1 MGGLAVGRAAVAAAL
16 AAQVGDAHLLEAQDV
31 VADLLNVPAVHV
43 AVHRDALPDLPAE
56 ELVEGHVG
64 QLALDVPEGHVHA
77 GDGVV
82 FDGPVA
88 PVGVLVHQ
96 LPKLLDVLRVPPHQ
110 ERLQV
115 LLHQMPDRQVAVG
128 KGGAPQA
135 IQPRLVGLDLD
146 GHKVDPLRRSAD
158 DFDAGDV
165 YCHAFSSLLYH
176 LNSLLI
182 IQVR

>member
-1 MGGLAVGRAAVAAAL
+1 M
-16 AAQVGDAHLLEAQDV
+16 
-31 VADLLNVPAVHV
+31 
-43 AVHRDALPDLPAE
+43 
-56 ELVEGHVG
+56 
-64 QLALDVPEGHVHA
+64 
-77 GDGVV
+77 
-82 FDGPVA
+82 
-88 PVGVLVHQ
+88 HQ
-96 LPKLLDVLRVPPHQ
+96 LPELLDVLRVPPHQ

-165 YCHAFSSLLYH
+165 YCHAFSSLLYY
-176 LNSLLI
+176 LNLLLI